1 MRNILNYSKILV
13 AMSVLIIVSGLSII
27 FKYGFNLSIEYTGGS
42 VFEIS
47 KDGLNVSETV
57 TNLKNFLNEKNI
69 KYKSIDANGEYIAI
83 KLEETDNTKTIEIK
97 NLVLE
102 KFTDIK
108 INNIETV
115 GSTYGNEFFKN
126 SILAII
132 ISLLGIVALITYS
145 FWNIPDK
152 YYSYHF
158 GIAAIVAML
167 HDVLIVVSTFSLLG
181 FLYGVEIDGLF
192 LTAILTVIGFSIND
206 TIVVYDRIRENLIKQ
221 GEDSDFIQVANHSIY
236 ETLNRSFI
244 TSFVVIF
251 IMFALFLLGGESIRY
266 FSLAL
271 VIGIFAGTYSSIF
284 IATPFLIFL
293 NKKFAKLN

>member
-1 MRNILNYSKILV
+1 MRNILNYSKILI
-13 AMSVLIIVSGLSII
+13 AMSVLIIVCGLSII

-102 KFTDIK
+102 KFKDIK

-145 FWNIPDK
+145 FWNIPNK

-206 TIVVYDRIRENLIKQ
+206 TIRENLIKQ